1 MTTSGETDWSLTARD
16 LIKIAMQE
24 AAIIPAGTEPTADE
38 LSDSLV
44 RLNALLKSWE
54 TRGYTLWREETATVA
69 VLAATNPTALDDDVY
84 DVQAVRFVV
93 SATNER
99 PLTAYDR
106 DNYQI
111 LPNKAQTGN
120 PSIYY
125 SNRQRDNVD
134 LHLWPVPAENS
145 TVQIDYLRKIETVT
159 DASQTVDIPP
169 DWQET
174 VYVLLAVRICGM
186 FGSPV
191 PAELAMRAQLLQ
203 REIDEQ
209 DRPAAYF
216 MGSWNG

>member
-16 LIKIAMQE
+16 LIKTAMQE
-24 AAIIPAGTEPTADE
+24 AVILPAGTEPTADE
-38 LSDSLV
+38 LSDCLV

-54 TRGYTLWREETATVA
+54 TRGYTLWREETITVA
-69 VLAATNPTALDDDVY
+69 VTAATNPTTLDDDVY
-84 DVQAVRFVV
+84 DVQTVRYVV
-93 SATNER
+93 SATHER
-99 PLTAYDR
+99 PLTPYDR

-111 LPNKAQTGN
+111 LPNKTQTGN

-134 LHLWPVPAENS
+134 LYLWPVPAENS
-145 TVQIDYLRKIETVT
+145 TVQVDYLRKIETVT
-159 DASQTVDIPP
+159 DAAQTVDIPQ

-186 FGSPV
+186 FGVPV
-191 PAELAMRAQLLQ
+191 PDELGLRAQILQ

-216 MGSWNG
+216 MGSWNA